1 MATKK
6 VSVVVKNGDINKA
19 LKLLKNKTFQSG
31 HLEELRERK
40 TYTKPKTK
48 RRLIKLNAIRNNK
61 RFLLLNQDQLYL
73 LLYTQFFAILCLFQL
88 LFSNNSHPYIWVV
101 FFCLI
106 QNEYKLQKNITK
118 SVVWYILLYLY
129 IYRTNEV
136 YIKQY
141 NIIWK
146 QKKKQC

>member
-19 LKLLKNKTFQSG
+19 LKLLKNKTFQTG

-61 RFLLLNQDQLYL
+61 RNLTIN
-73 LLYTQFFAILCLFQL
+73 
-88 LFSNNSHPYIWVV
+88 
-101 FFCLI
+101 LI
-106 QNEYKLQKNITK
+106 
-118 SVVWYILLYLY
+118 
-129 IYRTNEV
+129 
-136 YIKQY
+136 
-141 NIIWK
+141 
-146 QKKKQC
+146 